1 MSTEQAFVNAR
12 GRLLRDAPMAE
23 YVSWRAGGTAD
34 WLFEPADVADLQ
46 QLLAELPLEWPLIW
60 VGLGSN
66 LLVRDG
72 GWHGMV
78 IRLQPGLRAV
88 RRVSLTADRGEVYA
102 EAGVAL
108 PKLARFCAGEHLAG
122 AAFMAGIPGTV
133 GGALAMNAGCYGG
146 ETWQMVDRVTTVD
159 RRGVLHQRG
168 REAFMTA
175 YREVKWV
182 DAATEAQT
190 EEGFVGAYFSL
201 PVGDS
206 STEQQEMAALLQRR
220 SASQPLGQPNA
231 GSVFRN
237 PPGDHAA
244 RLIESCGLKGHQ
256 IGGAQVST
264 KHANFIVNTGT
275 ASAADI
281 EQLIDIV
288 AQNVERQTGVCL
300 QREVRIVGEKAT
312 CET

>member
-1 MSTEQAFVNAR
+1 MNDAYLFRAVR
-12 GRLLRDAPMAE
+12 GRLLRHAPMAE
-23 YVSWRAGGTAD
+23 YVSWRAGGAAD
-34 WLFEPADVADLQ
+34 WLFEPADLADLQ
-46 QLLAELPLEWPLIW
+46 QMLATLPAQWPLMW

-78 IRLQPGLRAV
+78 IRLQPGLRGLRLESKSAGDGV
-88 RRVSLTADRGEVYA
+88 VYA

-108 PKLARFCAGEHLAG
+108 PKLARFCVAEQLAG

-146 ETWQMVDRVTTVD
+146 QTWQVVDRVVMID
-159 RRGVLHQRG
+159 RKGVLHQRG
-168 REAFMTA
+168 REAFVTG
-175 YREVKWV
+175 YREVSWQGEQ
-182 DAATEAQT
+182 A
-190 EEGFVGAYFSL
+190 EEGFVAAYFRFDL
-201 PVGDS
+201 GDGNKA
-206 STEQQEMAALLQRR
+206 QQEVAALLQQR

-237 PPGDHAA
+237 PQGDHAA
-244 RLIESCGLKGHQ
+244 RLIEACGLKGYQ
-256 IGGAQVST
+256 IGGAQVSM

-281 EQLIDIV
+281 EQLIETV
-288 AQNVERQTGVCL
+288 AKKVEQETGTRL
-300 QREVRIVGEKAT
+300 QREVHIVGEKAT
-312 CET
+312 CRG